1 MSRRWLATAL
11 VAGLAGGNAGCERR
25 AREVQNEAEL
35 KQAVEQMMPAVERA
49 MGLRFRQHPVVLRRS
64 RVQVRDYVIHK
75 FDDDLPPTE
84 LAGAQAAYRLFG
96 LIPDSMDL
104 RRSMIDLLT
113 EQVAGY
119 FDPDSN
125 ALFIPT
131 DIDPSQARLVISHE
145 LVHAL
150 QHQYLNLDSL
160 VELKR
165 QNDRRSAAQAILEG
179 QATLA
184 QVLVLMPEQKIES
197 LPNLWNLRTALGGA
211 SEEMKVFANA
221 PLWLRESLIFPYLGG
236 AEFVRWFDREYPGK
250 EPFGALMPIST
261 EQILHPARYA
271 AGDRPDRLTF
281 EALAPEAGAVRYEDD
296 LGEFEIRLLFEQ
308 HLGDD
313 SAAAR
318 LAEGWDGDR
327 YVVLRTGRTGTG
339 PDVLVWYVLWD
350 DRAAA
355 ARFAKGLERAWA
367 KRRAGAHG
375 LRRFEIKQLVVS
387 GVPVVRLVDAP
398 QRWVGWKRVP
408 AIRVTRAGR

>member
-1 MSRRWLATAL
+1 M
-11 VAGLAGGNAGCERR
+11 
-25 AREVQNEAEL
+25 QNDAEL
-35 KQAVEQMMPAVERA
+35 KQAVQQMMPAVERA
-49 MGLRFRQHPVVLRRS
+49 MGLRFRQQPVVLRRS
-64 RVQVRDYVIHK
+64 RAQVHDYVIHK
-75 FDDDLPPTE
+75 FDDDLPPAE

-96 LIPDSMDL
+96 LIPDTLDL

-125 ALFIPT
+125 ALFIPV

-160 VELKR
+160 VELKG

-197 LPNLWNLRTALGGA
+197 LPNLWNLRSALDGA
-211 SEEMKVFANA
+211 QAEMKVFASA

-250 EPFGALMPIST
+250 QPFGALMPIST

-281 EALAPEAGAVRYEDD
+281 ESVAPSVMRYEDD

-313 SAAAR
+313 SVAAR

-327 YVVLRTGRTGTG
+327 YVVLRSEKGRGRG
-339 PDVLVWYVLWD
+339 SAAGDDVLVWYTGWD

-355 ARFAKGLERAWA
+355 ARFAKGLARAWA
-367 KRRAGAHG
+367 KRRAGSG
-375 LRRFEIKQLVVS
+375 GVRRSEIKQLLVS

-398 QRWVGWKRVP
+398 PRWVGWKKVP
-408 AIRVTRAGR
+408 TIRISRAGR

>member
-1 MSRRWLATAL
+1 
-11 VAGLAGGNAGCERR
+11 
-25 AREVQNEAEL
+25 VQNDAEL
-35 KQAVEQMMPAVERA
+35 KQAVQQMMPAVERA
-49 MGLRFRQHPVVLRRS
+49 MGLRFRQQPVVLRRS
-64 RVQVRDYVIHK
+64 RAQVHDYVIHK
-75 FDDDLPPTE
+75 FDDDLPPAE
-84 LAGAQAAYRLFG
+84 LAGAQTAYRLFG
-96 LIPDSMDL
+96 LIPDTLDL
-104 RRSMIDLLT
+104 RRTMIDLLT

-125 ALFIPT
+125 ALFIPV

-184 QVLVLMPEQKIES
+184 QVLVLMPEQKIDS
-197 LPNLWNLRTALGGA
+197 LPNLWSLRSALDGA
-211 SEEMKVFANA
+211 QAEMKVYASA

-236 AEFVRWFDREYPGK
+236 AEFVRWFDHEYPGK

-281 EALAPEAGAVRYEDD
+281 ESVAPSAVRYEDD
-296 LGEFEIRLLFEQ
+296 LGEFEIRLLLEQ

-313 SAAAR
+313 SVAAR

-327 YVVLRTGRTGTG
+327 YVVLHTGSAAGG
-339 PDVLVWYVLWD
+339 DVLVWYTGWD

-355 ARFAKGLERAWA
+355 TRFAKGLTRAWA
-367 KRRAGAHG
+367 KRRAGSRG
-375 LRRFEIKQLVVS
+375 RRSEIKQLLVS

-398 QRWVGWKRVP
+398 PRWVGWKKVP
-408 AIRVTRAGR
+408 AIRINRAGR